1 MIITGPPTHCA
12 GCQTSNGRWRLS
24 SSVVCNASGGPPGAW
39 AVGRPTL
46 HGGPVL
52 LRPVRAT
59 PCFYVIFIHSY
70 WRLSHGHLQQ
80 LSTLYCTFCCILPNL
95 LHDISAVWFGIK
107 WDVLGLLN
115 TVDHCYT
122 CDALVMAAEGKAII
136 FYCRFLK
143 FVSIDERPA
152 MVSQPNLASRSGVVS
167 IYKCPPPQKKLWHPQ
182 NLGRIKH
189 RTFFATSAL
198 DTAYFWNETSHR
210 QTKMLLSIYDVSP
223 KRLPT
228 FRDLWLLIVTHPSA
242 AITLPPS

>member
-24 SSVVCNASGGPPGAW
+24 SSVVCNAAGGPPGAW

-167 IYKCPPPQKKLWHPQ
+167 IYKCPPPQKKIVASPKFRAH
-182 NLGRIKH
+182 K
-189 RTFFATSAL
+189 
-198 DTAYFWNETSHR
+198 TSHF
-210 QTKMLLSIYDVSP
+210 
-223 KRLPT
+223 
-228 FRDLWLLIVTHPSA
+228 FRDFCTRHRIFLERNVASTNKNAIVNLWCVP
-242 AITLPPS
+242 